1 MFQHCKLDGLQHL
14 CSTRREAKPES
25 RHTLINLI
33 QQPVTPV
40 WIACTTA
47 PSLPTIHHFSDI
59 SDDNCRKTKSVI
71 KGLLD

>member
-1 MFQHCKLDGLQHL
+1 MFQHCKLDGFQYLR
-14 CSTRREAKPES
+14 STRREAIPGS
-25 RHTLINLI
+25 RHTLLNLI
-33 QQPVTPV
+33 QQPKTLL

-59 SDDNCRKTKSVI
+59 SDGNCRKTKSVI